1 MTIND
6 KPQTAEDILKLALG
20 TQAEKLNYWSNDGS
34 PTWKS
39 PLGIIKD
46 IPYMGWK
53 AFPNGC
59 EKNPFF
65 AVRKDAMDYVKDNA
79 QFSSES
85 KPDALGTQADY
96 EADYEADWREA
107 EKAYRENPSAAT
119 FADLH
124 AARQALR
131 RTTTQL
137 P

>member
-6 KPQTAEDILKLALG
+6 KPQTADDILKLALG
-20 TQAEKLNYWSNDGS
+20 T
-34 PTWKS
+34 
-39 PLGIIKD
+39 
-46 IPYMGWK
+46 
-53 AFPNGC
+53 
-59 EKNPFF
+59 
-65 AVRKDAMDYVKDNA
+65 
-79 QFSSES
+79 
-85 KPDALGTQADY
+85 KPDHGF
-96 EADYEADWREA
+96 DWREA